1 MKSLVSIRM
10 RASKKSRSAEKAR
23 NSSGETHISGAEG
36 LFDSSDIQRIANNFI
51 QRALHHERGKPD
63 SIVITIE
70 SLQEKA
76 RRISTLPLSTLMCHS
91 PSESKYFVQ
100 EILRFLGISARAIQA
115 ADRIIQHGNMRGAS
129 IIHERTARRLEHNRM
144 RGVRVSRF
152 GIQKTAAKKLGT
164 QLSRLG
170 IHTDTVREALILASK
185 VASCS
190 GIMAELCVSDDLHYT
205 TGYIASKKLGYL
217 RIPKI
222 KRKGSRTGGRV
233 FFVKNGT
240 DISSLAHYLERI
252 PVLVTRIAPCRRTVT
267 IDEIQDRHN

>member
-1 MKSLVSIRM
+1 M
-10 RASKKSRSAEKAR
+10 RASKKAGATKKTA
-23 NSSGETHISGAEG
+23 NGSGETHISGAEG
-36 LFDSSDIQRIANNFI
+36 LFDSSDIQKTANNFI

-76 RRISTLPLSTLMCHS
+76 RRISTLPLSTLSCHS

-100 EILRFLGISARAIQA
+100 EILKFLGISARAIQA

-129 IIHERTARRLEHNRM
+129 IIHERTARRLEPNRM
-144 RGVRVSRF
+144 RGIRVSRF
-152 GIQKTAAKKLGT
+152 GIDKTAAKKLGT

-190 GIMAELCVSDDLHYT
+190 GIMAELCVSDDPHYT
-205 TGYIASKKLGYL
+205 TGYIASEKLGYL

-233 FFVKNGT
+233 FFVKNGYHRPWPT
-240 DISSLAHYLERI
+240 
-252 PVLVTRIAPCRRTVT
+252 TAPTA
-267 IDEIQDRHN
+267 EPG